1 MANYFSERDK
11 NITARLR
18 NLRNQLPECCED
30 FFVGIEPQT
39 TTLTRLN
46 YAYDLRIFFDYLL
59 KNVRAFRDYQDVL
72 DFTAEDLDKVTL
84 GNLEAYMEYLSYYTF
99 EGKEKLMRKKENRAK
114 FQPCARFSNTCTIT
128 TESVKTCPQSSLCQ
142 KITTRTS

>member
-1 MANYFSERDK
+1 M
-11 NITARLR
+11 LR
-18 NLRNQLPECCED
+18 R

-99 EGKEKLMRKKENRAK
+99 EGKEKTNAEKGKSRKISTVRT
-114 FQPCARFSNTCTIT
+114 FSNTCTIT